1 MGIQTMKWTEEGWR
15 EWKEPKNEDD
25 MKKNRVSIE
34 FDSRLTIKHIS
45 DKLKEASKIFD
56 DILCIG
62 NAENIS
68 GNMRIND
75 ILIKIEKLS
84 GGK

>member
-1 MGIQTMKWTEEGWR
+1 MKRIT
-15 EWKEPKNEDD
+15 
-25 MKKNRVSIE
+25 IE
-34 FDSRLTIKHIS
+34 FDTRLTIKHIS
-45 DKLKEASKIFD
+45 DKLKKASKIFD

-62 NAENIS
+62 KAEDIS